1 MSLVHSYVSL
11 SLICLRKCR
20 SAASLASWAL
30 LRVAAA
36 EHPSIEWGG
45 ADVGPYHSGLTDS
58 GRQSDLL
65 HRAAHGDVFGRS
77 LQVTQL

>member
-65 HRAAHGDVFGRS
+65 HRAAHGDMFGRS